1 MSTATNI
8 FKAAIPIKLKGYDLH
23 MNKCN
28 AYTINFITCIFCF
41 LNNLNNQTKFRIDN
55 FALKNVAMLCT
66 IENEYLQSI

>member
-41 LNNLNNQTKFRIDN
+41 LNNLKNQTKFRIDN